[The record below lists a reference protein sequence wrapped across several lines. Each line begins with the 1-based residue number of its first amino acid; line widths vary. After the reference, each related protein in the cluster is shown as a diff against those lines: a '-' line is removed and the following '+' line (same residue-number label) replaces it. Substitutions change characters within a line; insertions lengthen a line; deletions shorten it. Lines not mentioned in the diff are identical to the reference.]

1 VHGQKRKH
9 WWLVT
14 ALAERGHT
22 QRDLAAA
29 WKVDDAVVSRFIG
42 TGRPK
47 ATAERIH
54 VLGQM
59 LRMNSDELIA
69 RLGEGPPPRSPLP
82 KTSIAAGAEGSSLS
96 PKSVEAAL
104 DEAKKAVQRLRELMP
119 DARIH
124 FSIDYSD
131 SGQ

>member
-1 VHGQKRKH
+1 MAKKKH
-9 WWLVT
+9 LWLVT
-14 ALAERGHT
+14 ALAERGHN

-42 TGRPK
+42 TGKPK

-69 RLGEGPPPRSPLP
+69 RLVEGLPPRSPLP
-82 KTSIAAGAEGSSLS
+82 KPSAGARTENKSS
-96 PKSVEAAL
+96 PPMSVEAAL
-104 DEAKKAVQRLRELMP
+104 NEAKKAVQRLRELMP

-124 FSIDYSD
+124 FSIDYSN

>member
-1 VHGQKRKH
+1 MAKKKY
-9 WWLVT
+9 WWLAS

-42 TGRPK
+42 TGKPK

-54 VLGQM
+54 VLAQM
-59 LRMNSDELIA
+59 LSINSGELIA
-69 RLGEGPPPRSPLP
+69 RLVEGIPPRSQFDKIPI
-82 KTSIAAGAEGSSLS
+82 SVREENSSL
-96 PKSVEAAL
+96 PPQSVEAAL
-104 DEAKKAVQRLRELMP
+104 DEAKKAVQRLRQLMP

-131 SGQ
+131 TGQ